1 MVRRRL
7 DHFLPS
13 AAQDLLFERV
23 VALSAPGSQVAIEA
37 TRGRPDIAKWGEMQK
52 KYADEGHPMSKVDIT
67 TLFYDEE
74 RADVAEW
81 LAARGWKV
89 QGAHALELAAAY
101 GVEIPE
107 LPEDVVEVVKQGNY
121 VTAVLPS

>member
-1 MVRRRL
+1 V
-7 DHFLPS
+7 S
-13 AAQDLLFERV
+13 AALVTGAGGGIGRA
-23 VALSAPGSQVAIEA
+23 VALE
-37 TRGRPDIAKWGEMQK
+37 
-52 KYADEGHPMSKVDIT
+52 
-67 TLFYDEE
+67 
-74 RADVAEW
+74 

-89 QGAHALELAAAY
+89 QGSHALELAAAY

>member
-1 MVRRRL
+1 
-7 DHFLPS
+7 
-13 AAQDLLFERV
+13 
-23 VALSAPGSQVAIEA
+23 
-37 TRGRPDIAKWGEMQK
+37 MQK

-89 QGAHALELAAAY
+89 QGSHALELAAAY

>member
-7 DHFLPS
+7 DHLPAVS
-13 AAQDLLFERV
+13 GTGPAVRAGCRPV
-23 VALSAPGSQVAIEA
+23 GPGQPG
-37 TRGRPDIAKWGEMQK
+37 RHRGHPGRPDIAKWGEMQK

-89 QGAHALELAAAY
+89 QGHTLSNWQPPT
-101 GVEIPE
+101 GWRSRSCPR
-107 LPEDVVEVVKQGNY
+107 
-121 VTAVLPS
+121 T